1 MTVFRL
7 TSITARS
14 ILLLSAANLAFAL
27 LSQPPGQAADSA
39 TKYNTSTARVMRMPV
54 KEVTIFKDGHA
65 VINQEGSVAV
75 NNASE
80 VVLDRLPTPVLG
92 TFFPYSLEGERK
104 LISVTAGQRKI
115 KSSMTALSLEELIAG
130 NIGAAVRV
138 DELLGNGENT
148 KLLSYDARIVGIPTR
163 SAEEQA
169 ENMAQGTN
177 PGLILPQKSHLVEL
191 KTETGN
197 TFVPIARIQT
207 LSFKGEHNS
216 KDQEEEL
223 RNVLT
228 LKLEEHGR
236 NPGGEA
242 NVGMMYVERGLRW
255 IPSYKVTID
264 GSGHARVKLQATIV
278 NDLIDLEDVN
288 ANLVVGVPSFAF
300 KDDTDPIALGQ
311 TLAQVAHRAGQESRL
326 RNTFSNAIMTQSA
339 MPLQADDQGGAAV
352 NPEGSKA
359 EDMYVFSIK
368 HLTLKKGERAVLPVQ
383 EYQVEYKDLYTLDL
397 PLMPP
402 QEMQSS
408 GQQMDERTLANL
420 AEALKVLHKIRLVN
434 SSKQPFTTAPALI
447 VSSDKGKSEVL
458 AQGMMT
464 YASPGSVSELT
475 ITTAVD
481 IKVKKVEKETG
492 RVQDAVTWQDNKYAR
507 INLNGL
513 LQLTNFT
520 GKPVTVEISRKV
532 MGKLDDVSSPGK
544 MEMLNPLEEWSKVGW
559 HSYYSF
565 PGWWSHMNGMGKF
578 VSHQELSP
586 GESSE
591 LKYNWHYFWRY

>member
-27 LSQPPGQAADSA
+27 SSQPPCRAADSA

-130 NIGAAVRV
+130 NIGASVRV
-138 DELLGNGENT
+138 DELLGSGENT
-148 KLLSYDARIVGIPTR
+148 KLLSYDAKIIGIPTR

-383 EYQVEYKDLYTLDL
+383 EYQVDYKDLYTLDL

-434 SSKQPFTTAPALI
+434 STKQPFTTAPALI

-520 GKPVTVEISRKV
+520 GKPVTVEVSRKV

-578 VSHQELSP
+578 VSRQELSP